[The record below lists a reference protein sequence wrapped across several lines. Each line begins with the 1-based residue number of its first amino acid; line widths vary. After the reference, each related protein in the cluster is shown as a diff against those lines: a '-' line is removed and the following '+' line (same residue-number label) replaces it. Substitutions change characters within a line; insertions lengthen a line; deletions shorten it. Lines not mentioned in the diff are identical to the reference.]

1 MTSQQSYAQILRA
14 SSIIGGAH
22 GLNYLVGLIRVKI
35 VAVLLGPAGVGLI
48 SLYTSAT
55 ALIGTAAGM
64 GIASSGV
71 REVAKSFSEGDAD
84 AAARTVRILRRM
96 CWLTGLLG
104 WALTVL
110 LARPISQWVFGDTE
124 HALAIAILGGTLLL
138 GAITGGQ
145 AALVQ
150 GVRRIGDLA
159 RINVYGMLINTA
171 VAIALYAWLREDGI
185 VPVLL
190 VTA

>member
-1 MTSQQSYAQILRA
+1 
-14 SSIIGGAH
+14 
-22 GLNYLVGLIRVKI
+22 
-35 VAVLLGPAGVGLI
+35 
-48 SLYTSAT
+48 SAT
-55 ALIGTAAGM
+55 ALIGTVAGM

-71 REVAKSFSEGDAD
+71 REVSKSFSEGDAD

-104 WALTVL
+104 WALAVL

-124 HALAIAILGGTLLL
+124 HAFAISILGGTLLL

-159 RINVYGMLINTA
+159 R
-171 VAIALYAWLREDGI
+171 
-185 VPVLL
+185 
-190 VTA
+190 